1 MNHTRRLEP
10 RNGSRRESADS
21 QRGSARIRAQV
32 AFPAAALAW
41 VPVVAALAISGC
53 AARASVALPAP
64 PGQPAFA
71 VITWNVHA
79 GVGNLPRLVDDLTH
93 GRITG
98 TPIRRYAI
106 LLQETIAGNQYDVVS
121 FARQRQL
128 FAYFAPVRESD
139 RGTSGN
145 AIVTTEQPLAARTI
159 VLPRIRRMRK
169 AVVATF
175 EIEGESMFI
184 VNAHLENRLSWLVGG
199 LFADKARGRQTRALL
214 DVLPPGRGVVGGD
227 LNTILGPDEP
237 TLRMLN
243 ERFRD
248 TPMTPRVPTFHDR
261 LVLDHLFFD
270 LPEGWVATRQVI
282 ADRYN
287 SDHHPVLGLV
297 FSHGRSS

>member
-1 MNHTRRLEP
+1 MRFLGGLRALVCWP
-10 RNGSRRESADS
+10 SA
-21 QRGSARIRAQV
+21 V
-32 AFPAAALAW
+32 VLALFFTA
-41 VPVVAALAISGC
+41 C
-53 AARASVALPAP
+53 AARAQVVPAP
-64 PGQPAFA
+64 PQGPPALA

-98 TPIRRYAI
+98 APIRNYVI
-106 LLQETIAGNQYDVVS
+106 LLQESIAGNQYDVVS

-145 AIVTTEQPLAARTI
+145 AIVTTEQPLETRTV

-169 AVVATF
+169 AIVATF
-175 EIEGESMFI
+175 EIEGRPMFI

-199 LFADKARGRQTRALL
+199 LFADKARGRQTQALL
-214 DVLPPGRGVVGGD
+214 DALPPGPGVVGGD

-237 TLRMLN
+237 TLRMLGD
-243 ERFRD
+243 RFGD
-248 TPMTPRVPTFHDR
+248 TPAAGRVPTFHDR
-261 LVLDHLFFD
+261 LVLEHLFFD
-270 LPEGWVATRQVI
+270 LPEGWIATRQVV
-282 ADRYN
+282 ADRYE

-297 FSHGRSS
+297 FSHGRPS